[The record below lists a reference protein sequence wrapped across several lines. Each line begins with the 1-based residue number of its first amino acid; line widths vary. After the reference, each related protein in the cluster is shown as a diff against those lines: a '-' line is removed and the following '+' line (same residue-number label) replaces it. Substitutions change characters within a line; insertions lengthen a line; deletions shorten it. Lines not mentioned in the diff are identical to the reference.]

1 MKKNPYFVLAFAALC
16 WSGNHIVGRAIA
28 GHFPPLTQSADSF
41 PRSFFGSQDVQ
52 ELSKTGR

>member
-1 MKKNPYFVLAFAALC
+1 MKKNPYFALALAALF
-16 WSGNHIVGRAIA
+16 WSGNIVGRAIA